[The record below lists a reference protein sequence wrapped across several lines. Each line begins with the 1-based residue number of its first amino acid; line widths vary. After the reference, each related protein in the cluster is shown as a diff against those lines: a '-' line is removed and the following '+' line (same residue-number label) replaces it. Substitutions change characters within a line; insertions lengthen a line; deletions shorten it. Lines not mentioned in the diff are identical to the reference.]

1 MGEAQAR
8 GQSRVEGKV
17 KGQNRMEGRCPG
29 RAKSG
34 GDGMDQDRMDRA
46 IGQNR
51 IGPEAEGLGEEE
63 QNRRG

>member
-1 MGEAQAR
+1 MD
-8 GQSRVEGKV
+8 
-17 KGQNRMEGRCPG
+17 GRCPG

-51 IGPEAEGLGEEE
+51 IGPETEGLGEEE
-63 QNRRG
+63 QNRRGQY